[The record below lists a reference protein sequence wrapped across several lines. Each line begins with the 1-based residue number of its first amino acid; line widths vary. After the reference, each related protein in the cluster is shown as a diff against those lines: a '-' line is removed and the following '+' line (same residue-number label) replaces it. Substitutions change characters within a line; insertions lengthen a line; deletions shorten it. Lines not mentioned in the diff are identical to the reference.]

1 MKVIDF
7 FSGCGGASEG
17 LRQAG
22 FNITIGLDF
31 DEKAA
36 KTYQANFPEAS
47 FFHADI
53 RTVNETE
60 FTKFLRKKP
69 YQGACCFLLHVLH
82 ANLFLTKIN

>member
-53 RTVNETE
+53 
-60 FTKFLRKKP
+60 
-69 YQGACCFLLHVLH
+69 
-82 ANLFLTKIN
+82 

>member
-60 FTKFLRKKP
+60 FTKFFKKKKP
-69 YQGACCFLLHVLH
+69 YQGACCFCCMCSMPT
-82 ANLFLTKIN
+82 FF